1 MRDILTPV
9 KKIVLGKIGCKKLLK
24 NLNQYIRNYM
34 SKYIRP
40 ATLEDAIRVSSRL
53 LPADYSE
60 LTEGHGHD
68 PVMALIFSFHGGDSI
83 TFVSPDNEELIC
95 GMAGVHA
102 NGQIWMLC
110 TPEIYKY
117 PHHFVRHAKQYVESR
132 PEKLLWNFVD
142 ARNKFHLKLLR
153 FLGFKFLRKFPHGP
167 NNLSFIEFCRVQC
180 SSDRTSSRSRRLS
193 NASVREQQT

>member
-1 MRDILTPV
+1 MKDILLPV
-9 KKIVLGKIGCKKLLK
+9 KKIVLGKNGCKKLLK

-34 SKYIRP
+34 SKYKSKYIRT

-68 PVMALIFSFHGGDSI
+68 PVMALIFSIHGGDSI
-83 TFVSPDNEELIC
+83 SFVSPDDKELVC
-95 GMAGVHA
+95 GMAGVHK

-110 TPEIYKY
+110 TPEIHNY
-117 PHHFVRHAKQYVESR
+117 PHHFVRHAKKYVDAR
-132 PEKLLWNFVD
+132 PEKLLWNVVD
-142 ARNKFHLKLLR
+142 ERNKFHLKLLR

-167 NNLSFIEFCRVQC
+167 NNLSFIEFCRVRSN
-180 SSDRTSSRSRRLS
+180 SS
-193 NASVREQQT
+193 

>member
-1 MRDILTPV
+1 MKDILLPV

-34 SKYIRP
+34 SKYIRT

-68 PVMALIFSFHGGDSI
+68 PVMALIFSIHGADSI
-83 TFVSPDNEELIC
+83 TFVSPDDEELIC
-95 GMAGVHA
+95 GMAGVHK

-117 PHHFVRHAKQYVESR
+117 PHHFVRHAKKYVESR

-142 ARNKFHLKLLR
+142 ARNKFHIKLLR

-167 NNLSFIEFCRVQC
+167 NNLSFIEFCRVQS
-180 SSDRTSSRSRRLS
+180 SSDRTSSIRSRRS